1 MVIGGSGYQSV
12 ASRAMHTIADDQLI
26 SKASA
31 PRRRWTNDPVT
42 REAEWVRIGL
52 IGVGRIGALHAETLT
67 GLDAVDQLIITD
79 PDSNRARQIADR
91 FGAEVANDPLTA
103 GIDALVIASPTGT
116 HPELIRRGVEAGIP
130 VFCEKPVAPDAA
142 GTRAV
147 IEATTGGGV
156 PVQIGFQRRFD
167 AGYQAARDAA
177 MSGRLGWL
185 HTVRST
191 TLDPAPPPAGYIEG
205 SGGIFRDCAVHDFD
219 SIRWATG
226 REVLSGYAT
235 GSNQGEDFFEKAG
248 DVDTASAMLT
258 LDGGTIALVSCTRYN
273 GAGYDARLELLGSQ
287 ETAGAS
293 PPGRF
298 IQFLDRFGDAYRAE
312 LTAFIEVATGKTAS
326 PCTPDDALEAFYIAE
341 ACTLSMRRNEPVTIE
356 EVRQ

>member
-1 MVIGGSGYQSV
+1 MS
-12 ASRAMHTIADDQLI
+12 
-26 SKASA
+26 
-31 PRRRWTNDPVT
+31 PVT
-42 REAEWVRIGL
+42 RNSEWVRIGL
-52 IGVGRIGALHAETLT
+52 IGVGRIGALHAETLS

-91 FGAEVANDPLTA
+91 LGAEVADDPFKA

-116 HPELIRRGVEAGIP
+116 HPKLIKNGVEAGIP
-130 VFCEKPVAPDAA
+130 VFCEKPVAPDTA

-147 IEATTGGGV
+147 IEATKTSGV

-167 AGYQAARDAA
+167 AGYLAARDAA
-177 MSGRLGWL
+177 LSGRLGWL
-185 HTVRST
+185 HTVRSS

-226 REVLSGYAT
+226 REVISGYAT
-235 GSNQGEDFFEKAG
+235 GSNQGEDFFAKAG

-258 LDGGTIALVSCTRYN
+258 LEGGTIALVSCTRYN
-273 GAGYDARLELLGSQ
+273 GAGYDARLELLGSEEAQ
-287 ETAGAS
+287 AAS
-293 PPGRF
+293 PAGRF
-298 IQFLDRFGDAYRAE
+298 VQFIDRFRDAYTSE
-312 LTAFIEVATGKTAS
+312 LAVFVQVAKGKTPS

-356 EVRQ
+356 EVRL

>member
-1 MVIGGSGYQSV
+1 M
-12 ASRAMHTIADDQLI
+12 
-26 SKASA
+26 
-31 PRRRWTNDPVT
+31 
-42 REAEWVRIGL
+42 
-52 IGVGRIGALHAETLT
+52 GRIGTLHAETLT

-91 FGAEVANDPLTA
+91 FGARVADDPLAA

-116 HPELIRRGVEAGIP
+116 HPELIRGGVEAGIP
-130 VFCEKPVAPDAA
+130 VFCEKPVAPDPA

-147 IEATTGGGV
+147 IEATTGSGV

-167 AGYQAARDAA
+167 AGYRAARDAV
-177 MSGRLGWL
+177 MTGRLGWL

-226 REVLSGYAT
+226 REVISVYAT
-235 GSNQGEDFFEKAG
+235 GSNQGEDFFAKAG

-273 GAGYDARLELLGSQ
+273 GAGYDARLELLGS
-287 ETAGAS
+287 EGARRAES
-293 PPGRF
+293 PPAGVRGLRKPPFAGGVWGGSLPPNFTARF
-298 IQFLDRFGDAYRAE
+298 RDAYIAE
-312 LTAFIEVATGKTAS
+312 LAAFVQVANGETTS

-356 EVRQ
+356 EVRL

>member
-1 MVIGGSGYQSV
+1 
-12 ASRAMHTIADDQLI
+12 
-26 SKASA
+26 
-31 PRRRWTNDPVT
+31 
-42 REAEWVRIGL
+42 
-52 IGVGRIGALHAETLT
+52 VGRIGTLHAETLT

-79 PDSNRARQIADR
+79 PDSKRARQIADR
-91 FGAEVANDPLTA
+91 FGARVSGDPLAA
-103 GIDALVIASPTGT
+103 GVDALVIASPTGT
-116 HPELIRRGVEAGIP
+116 HPDLIRGGVEAGIP
-130 VFCEKPVAPDAA
+130 VFCEKPVAPDPA

-147 IEATTGGGV
+147 IETTKNSGV

-177 MSGRLGWL
+177 MTGRLGWL
-185 HTVRST
+185 HTVRSN

-226 REVLSGYAT
+226 REVISVYAT
-235 GSNQGEDFFEKAG
+235 GSNQGEDFFAKAG

-273 GAGYDARLELLGSQ
+273 GGGYDARLELLGS
-287 ETAGAS
+287 EGARTAS

-298 IQFLDRFGDAYRAE
+298 IQFLDRFRDAYIAE
-312 LTAFIEVATGKTAS
+312 LAAFIEVAAGTTTS

-356 EVRQ
+356 EVRL